1 MMTYKQFSKSVK
13 FVTKTSKVKSA
24 NSQAGFTIIES
35 LMAIV
40 VASILL
46 AAIAP
51 VLTLS
56 VATRVQA
63 KRVELGTQAARAY
76 IDGVRS
82 GAIIAPSHKIL
93 LSEVSGN
100 NKVFD
105 SERVDFVKAGGTPTQ
120 NLSCASLTAGYC
132 TNTATS
138 SIYCINRD
146 ANSGCSGIQD
156 FVIQAFRSTTS
167 TTEDDAEKGYILSVR
182 VYRADAF
189 NNGRALKI
197 GEQQA
202 TFTGG
207 LGNRQVP
214 LIEVSTEVIPRN
226 NDTNFGGDYNSYCER
241 FGGCR

>member
-1 MMTYKQFSKSVK
+1 MMKCKRFRKNIK
-13 FVTKTSKVKSA
+13 FATRVRRVKSA

-35 LMAIV
+35 LMAMI

-82 GAIIAPSHKIL
+82 GTIRPPSHKIL
-93 LSEVSGN
+93 LSEVNPTTRAFTSDRG
-100 NKVFD
+100 
-105 SERVDFVKAGGTPTQ
+105 DFVQSGGTPSQ
-120 NLSCASLTAGYC
+120 SLSCTSLTAGYC
-132 TNTATS
+132 TNTAS
-138 SIYCINRD
+138 ASMYCIDRD
-146 ANSGCSGIQD
+146 ANNQCSGIQD
-156 FVIQAFRSTTS
+156 FIIQAFRSTTTNS
-167 TTEDDAEKGYILSVR
+167 TTIDDTNKGYILALR

-189 NNGRALKI
+189 NNGRALRVS
-197 GEQQA
+197 EQQA

-207 LGNRQVP
+207 LGNRQAP
-214 LIEVSTEVIPRN
+214 LIEVSTEVLSRDS
-226 NDTNFGGDYNSYCER
+226 DTNYGSYCDR

>member
-1 MMTYKQFSKSVK
+1 MMKYKQFGTSIK
-13 FVTKTSKVKSA
+13 FASRIRRVKSA

-35 LMAIV
+35 LMAMV
-40 VASILL
+40 VVSILM

-63 KRVELGTQAARAY
+63 KRIELGTQAARAY

-82 GAIIAPSHKIL
+82 GVIIPPSHKIL
-93 LSEVSGN
+93 LSEV
-100 NKVFD
+100 D
-105 SERVDFVKAGGTPTQ
+105 SSTKAFTPDRVDFVEEGGIPSQ
-120 NLSCASLTAGYC
+120 SLSCTSLTAGYC
-132 TNTATS
+132 TNTATAS
-138 SIYCINRD
+138 MYCIDRD
-146 ANSGCSGIQD
+146 ANNQCSGLKD
-156 FVIQAFRSTTS
+156 FIIQAFRSTTS
-167 TTEDDAEKGYILSVR
+167 DTVDDTNKGYVLAVR

-189 NNGRALKI
+189 NNGSTLKV

-207 LGNRQVP
+207 LGNKQTP
-214 LIEVSTEVIPRN
+214 LIEVSTEVISKDA
-226 NDTNFGGDYNSYCER
+226 DTNYSSYCDR